1 MNNKKDISL
10 ILDDYCNMIFQSW
23 TWERLTKEE
32 KNKFLDFI
40 YDFKKGIKGTY
51 KQRWDQLNLLYHSFL
66 LGLGYKPIG
75 WREEEEKP
83 TF

>member
-10 ILDDYCNMIFQSW
+10 IFDDYCNMIFKSW

-32 KNKFLDFI
+32 KDRFLGFI
-40 YDFKKGIKGTY
+40 YDFKKEIKGTY
-51 KQRWDQLNLLYHSFL
+51 NQRWNQLHLLYHSFL
-66 LGLGYKPIG
+66 IGLNYKPIG
-75 WREEEEKP
+75 WREEEKP